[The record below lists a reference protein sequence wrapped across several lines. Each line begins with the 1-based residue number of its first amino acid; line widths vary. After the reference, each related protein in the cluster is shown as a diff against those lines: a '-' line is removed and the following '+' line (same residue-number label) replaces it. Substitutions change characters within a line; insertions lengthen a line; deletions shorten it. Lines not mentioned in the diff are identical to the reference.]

1 MKMPVCFLGHGSPMN
16 LIYDNEFTQGWKELA
31 TKLPKPKA
39 ILCISAHWNT
49 EETQYSSGEEPTQIF
64 DFFGFPNALYEIEY
78 KAKGSLE
85 LEKKLKDLPIS
96 SDETKPWGLDHGT
109 WAILHHMYPEKDIP
123 VVQLSIC
130 SNWNATQHLEF
141 SKKLQFL
148 REEGVLILGSGNIV
162 HNLQK
167 ILWSSQAPGHDW
179 AKDFEAFVLAT
190 LLSPA
195 SLEKK
200 VEILFSSPELSLAHP
215 SLEHFYPL
223 IYCMGATTEN
233 DQIRI
238 LQKGIQNGSISMASI
253 LFSEKPNL

>member
-1 MKMPVCFLGHGSPMN
+1 MKMPVCFIGHGSPMN
-16 LIYDNEFTQGWKELA
+16 LVYENEYTLGWKELA
-31 TKLPKPKA
+31 ENLPQPKA

-49 EETQYSSGEEPTQIF
+49 EVTQFTSSEEPTQIF
-64 DFFGFPNALYEIEY
+64 DFFGFPNPLYEIEY
-78 KAKGSLE
+78 KAKGSKELCQKLE
-85 LEKKLKDLPIS
+85 GLSIA
-96 SDETKPWGLDHGT
+96 SDASKPWGLDHGS
-109 WAILHHMYPEKDIP
+109 WALLHHMYPKKDIP
-123 VVQLSIC
+123 VVQLSLC
-130 SNWNATQHLEF
+130 SKWDAKQHLEF
-141 SKKLQFL
+141 SKQLQFL

-167 ILWSSQAPGHDW
+167 ILWSSQAPGHQW

-190 LLSPA
+190 LLSPS

-200 VEILFSSPELSLAHP
+200 LETLFSSSELSLAHP

-223 IYCMGATTEN
+223 VYCLGASTEN

-253 LFSEKPNL
+253 LFSEK